1 MQSLRVSRDAYS
13 KNRRKLRHRR
23 KRGSASS
30 VHVIRKKHKPN
41 NRKSTRKNLG
51 KFEFFPFTE
60 NSHGMRVFF
69 RFSEVTVQDR
79 RLMYYN
85 VFFFLGESV
94 MEKSAVVTVRLS
106 KRDLERVEA
115 VRVLEDVDRST
126 LIKEFIEDG
135 LRRRVVDNYRRGKLT
150 AGRAAEILGISL
162 REFFEILEREGVPV
176 NWDSESVK
184 EYLKARYGA

>member
-1 MQSLRVSRDAYS
+1 
-13 KNRRKLRHRR
+13 
-23 KRGSASS
+23 
-30 VHVIRKKHKPN
+30 
-41 NRKSTRKNLG
+41 
-51 KFEFFPFTE
+51 
-60 NSHGMRVFF
+60 MRVFF

-85 VFFFLGESV
+85 VFFFLGENV